1 LKDVAERTWRSGG
14 GSLFHARGPTT
25 ANDRSQ
31 NNDVD
36 RGTATAPDAADLRPA
51 LPVAA
56 ADVMIR
62 SARYYLLSK

>member
-1 LKDVAERTWRSGG
+1 MFESCSRMNMTKWWWAFIPRARTDVVRC
-14 GSLFHARGPTT
+14 
-25 ANDRSQ
+25 
-31 NNDVD
+31 
-36 RGTATAPDAADLRPA
+36 TATAPDAADLRPA